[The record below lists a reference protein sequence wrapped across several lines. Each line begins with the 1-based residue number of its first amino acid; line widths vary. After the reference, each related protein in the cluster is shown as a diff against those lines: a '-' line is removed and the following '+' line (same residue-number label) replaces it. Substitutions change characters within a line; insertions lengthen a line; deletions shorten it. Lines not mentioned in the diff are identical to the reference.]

1 MTVSTI
7 VRRSFAAAILPALLT
22 GCASNNLLSAPVAH
36 SPESAAAH
44 ERVLPTQAARG
55 AILVEPLPAGPA
67 LRRSAR
73 AGSTSE
79 RFARRRSGPHLLR
92 YISIPGTTPFFITF
106 GPRQAFWFTTGDQPG
121 SIGRLIPG
129 KPYTLFPLP
138 PVGPYGAAVSLR
150 IVTGPDGNLW
160 ITLDGGIAK
169 MTPSGKAT
177 AYPISTPGADLGY
190 IAVGSDGNLWFT
202 EHFAN
207 QFARITPDGTIT
219 EFPFEDIGAPNGIVN
234 GPDGRL
240 WICEQGAYDAN
251 TGHQTYGRIERVNTD
266 GTIDSTYNI
275 TPNNWQNVPEDI
287 TVGGDGKLWFTQF
300 NAIQQTI
307 YEISNITLNGTITQY
322 DTPNT
327 NAGPGSPILAGD
339 GNVWFSEAYAAQ
351 LGRVTPAGHIKEFPL
366 QQGSGNFPTAPY
378 GLTKNGGKGL
388 RIWFAD
394 YQNARL
400 GEFSI

>member
-1 MTVSTI
+1 MNAATVA
-7 VRRSFAAAILPALLT
+7 RPAFAAVILAALLT
-22 GCASNNLLSAPVAH
+22 ACAPNNLPSATEAGYPA
-36 SPESAAAH
+36 SAAVH
-44 ERVLPTQAARG
+44 ERVLPMRAARG
-55 AILVEPLPAGPA
+55 AILVEPLPPSRPFAHGARPGP
-67 LRRSAR
+67 
-73 AGSTSE
+73 TSE
-79 RFARRRSGPHLLR
+79 RFSPRRSGPHLVR

-106 GPRQAFWFTTGDQPG
+106 GPRSAFWFTTGDQPG
-121 SIGRLIPG
+121 SIGRLRPG
-129 KPYTLFPLP
+129 KPYVLFPLP
-138 PVGPYGAAVSLR
+138 PVGPYGSAVSLR
-150 IVTGPDGNLW
+150 IVAGPDGNLW

-177 AYPISTPGADLGY
+177 VYPISTSGANLGY

-202 EHFAN
+202 EHDAN

-240 WICEQGAYDAN
+240 WICEQGAYNSN

-266 GTIDSTYNI
+266 GTIDAIYNI

-287 TVGGDGKLWFTQF
+287 AVGGDGKLWFTQF

-307 YEISNITLNGTITQY
+307 YEISNVTLNGTITQY

-366 QQGSGNFPTAPY
+366 SQGSGNFPTAPY
-378 GLTKNGGKGL
+378 GLAKNGGNGL

-394 YQNARL
+394 YQNGRL